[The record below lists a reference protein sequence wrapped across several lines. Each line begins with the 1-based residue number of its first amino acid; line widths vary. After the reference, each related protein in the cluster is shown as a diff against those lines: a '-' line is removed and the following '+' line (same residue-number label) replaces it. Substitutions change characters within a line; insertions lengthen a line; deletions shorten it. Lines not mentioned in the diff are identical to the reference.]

1 VGDQRISGSYLGID
15 RADFGAVAFW
25 RWDFAPYRL
34 GSLLNALAVSPDAIL
49 VSEDFARERGLRP
62 GDLFRLTV
70 ILTEGR
76 VELESQIVG
85 VFDYFPTWYPEE
97 DGPLFVGNLENLFA
111 QIGGQL
117 PYEVWLTTTGE
128 PDEAAIETA
137 LDERR
142 LAGWTW
148 TEPYSRVEVE
158 QRRPDRQ
165 GVFGLL
171 SVGFIAA
178 ALLTVLGFFM
188 YALFS
193 LRQRFISLGILRAV
207 GLTQRHMTIFIA
219 FELAFLILTGL
230 TLGTVLGTFISEQ
243 FIPFLQIGVREIDF
257 VPPYLVEIAWTAVIE
272 IYILFGL
279 MFVVALLLLATI
291 LRRMRIFQ
299 AIKLGETV

>member
-1 VGDQRISGSYLGID
+1 
-15 RADFGAVAFW
+15 
-25 RWDFAPYRL
+25 
-34 GSLLNALAVSPDAIL
+34 
-49 VSEDFARERGLRP
+49 
-62 GDLFRLTV
+62 
-70 ILTEGR
+70 
-76 VELESQIVG
+76 
-85 VFDYFPTWYPEE
+85 
-97 DGPLFVGNLENLFA
+97 VGNLENLFA

-128 PDEAAIETA
+128 PDEAASETA

-193 LRQRFISLGILRAV
+193 LRQRLISLGILRAV